1 MTKHCS
7 SSSSSSSSCSS
18 SSSSS
23 KSECPPKPCEGL
35 KPSELLCYFGDAV
48 VSIETETLL
57 TTLPDPEDPDAI
69 PQIGVDTFSYFMQG
83 NGFFIKK
90 HYIVCPAHL
99 VLIPPTVLASY
110 NRYPFVVSP
119 PAAPVADPGILPNAM
134 TKVSRILV
142 NVYNVNNKK
151 KSYAYEADL
160 VSVDGAGDVA
170 VLKID
175 HTKAWNVGS
184 PKIKH
189 CHPYLKFGKSRKS
202 INGETVYGLGTSS
215 STYKSQRTV
224 LTTQSLV
231 TKPFITHGLLQ
242 SNRYVDYLGGNPSEQ
257 ILVDMQIGVGRSGLP
272 IIDSLG
278 YVIGMIVSNVSQ
290 TSDDTALS
298 DGAVSGPSEFFMRCF
313 IKETLKCNSTRFEV
327 IADTQGSYKRFLKGY
342 LGLSG
347 VPMTALEYD
356 TVYGATGGTPYIQT
370 RLDSIGELETTPTNK
385 ELEGYKLTAIG
396 GATGPSDIAFGFI
409 PGATASA
416 DAIFGYNGD
425 VVFPGSTAAV
435 GGATALP
442 GTLVVLP
449 NSPLLGTLVPQDI
462 LTKLN
467 NCSIG
472 SVDHQIAPG
481 LFTWSKRP
489 AEVIEY
495 DYRTFATGYT
505 GATGG
510 TVALASFPPFM
521 DYPWYKVDAFPQ
533 VNASVTPSNFSWPY
547 VPDPAFRMAF

>member
-35 KPSELLCYFGDAV
+35 PPSDILCYFGDAV

-57 TTLPDPEDPDAI
+57 TTLPSQDPDAI

-99 VLIPPTVLASY
+99 VLVPPTVLASY
-110 NRYPFVVSP
+110 NRYPFVS
-119 PAAPVADPGILPNAM
+119 ATPVTPITDPGILPNAM

-160 VSVDGAGDVA
+160 VAVDGAGNVA
-170 VLKID
+170 LLKID
-175 HTKAWNVGS
+175 SAKPWNGGN
-184 PKIKH
+184 PKLRH
-189 CHPYLKFGKSRKS
+189 DHPYLKFGKSRKS
-202 INGETVYGLGTSS
+202 IPGETVYGLGTSS
-215 STYKSQRTV
+215 ATYKAQRTN

-242 SNRYVDYLGGNPSEQ
+242 SNRYVDYLGGNMSELV
-257 ILVDMQIGVGRSGLP
+257 LVDMQVGLGRSGLP
-272 IIDSLG
+272 VVDSLG
-278 YVIGMIVSNVSQ
+278 YVIGMLTNNISQ
-290 TSDDTALS
+290 QENTTALS
-298 DGAVSGPSEFFMRCF
+298 DGAVSGPSEFFMRAF
-313 IKETLKCNSTRFEV
+313 IKEALKTTSTRFEV

-342 LGLSG
+342 LGVSG

-356 TVYGATGGTPYIQT
+356 TIYGSTGGLPYIQT
-370 RLDSIGELETTPTNK
+370 RLDAFGDLVNGPTGK
-385 ELEGYKLTAIG
+385 QLEGYKITAIG
-396 GATGPSDIAFGFI
+396 GATALNDISFGFI

-425 VVFPGSTAAV
+425 LVFPGGTAAV

-442 GTLVVLP
+442 GTLTLLP
-449 NSPLLGTLVPQDI
+449 NSPLLGILVPQDI

-467 NCSIG
+467 DCPIG
-472 SVDHQIAPG
+472 DVDHEIAPG
-481 LFTWSKRP
+481 LFTWSKKP
-489 AEVIEY
+489 GEVIRY

-510 TVALASFPPFM
+510 TVALASYPPFM
-521 DYPWYKVDAFPQ
+521 DYPWSNVDSFPE
-533 VNASVTPSNFSWPY
+533 VNSGVTPSNFTWPY
-547 VPDPAFRMAF
+547 VPDPAFRTAF